1 MLFNR
6 EEGCF
11 RETDNDAV
19 MEKADQDGHVIGVSI
34 LNLRR
39 ANMTETDLRPKL
51 CAANVTRL
59 EQVRAVAVES
69 TGDVSVLHAPPI
81 DELPLANVEKGPDC
95 TPE

>member
-11 RETDNDAV
+11 RETDNDAA

-39 ANMTETDLRPKL
+39 ANMTETDLRAKL
-51 CAANVTRL
+51 RVANVTQL
-59 EQVRAVAVES
+59 EQVRAVVMES
-69 TGDVSVLHAPPI
+69 TGDVLRAPPDAPAI
-81 DELPLANVEKGPDC
+81 DDALLADVKGGSR
-95 TPE
+95 